1 MKENKFNVGDTIV
14 LKEGNVEGNYI
25 IITCTAGD
33 YVLVNRNGNH
43 SIRVLSKIF
52 VDQHALFLNSEA
64 LDSKT
69 KQIEIAKESI
79 TDGLTESLG
88 SVLSK
93 LDLASTEPWVTI
105 ERYNDENDT
114 TEEDYNEKL
123 VQEHQELTAQ
133 LNWLYKVK
141 NAKYGDS
148 FGKKVRKRGLMSALD
163 RMEDKWNRLEN
174 LIENNEDGSDTDE
187 SLEDTLI
194 DLANYCLM
202 TIMEINHAKK
212 NCTYGNHS

>member
-52 VDQHALFLNSEA
+52 VDQHALFLNAAEQQTKALAGTLIKAGISSEE
-64 LDSKT
+64 LSQSSK
-69 KQIEIAKESI
+69 EI
-79 TDGLTESLG
+79 
-88 SVLSK
+88 
-93 LDLASTEPWVTI
+93 
-105 ERYNDENDT
+105 NT
-114 TEEDYNEKL
+114 TEKDNYNEKL

-202 TIMEINHAKK
+202 TIMEINHAKE

>member
-52 VDQHALFLNSEA
+52 VNQHALFLNAAEQQTKALAGTLIKAGISSEE
-64 LDSKT
+64 LSQSSK
-69 KQIEIAKESI
+69 EI
-79 TDGLTESLG
+79 
-88 SVLSK
+88 
-93 LDLASTEPWVTI
+93 
-105 ERYNDENDT
+105 NT
-114 TEEDYNEKL
+114 TEKDNYNEKL

-202 TIMEINHAKK
+202 TIMEINHAKE

>member
-1 MKENKFNVGDTIV
+1 MKEENKFKVGDAIV
-14 LKEGNVEGNYI
+14 LKEGNVEGHYI
-25 IITCTAGD
+25 VVTCTAGD

-52 VDQHALFLNSEA
+52 VDQHALFLNAAEQQTKALAGTLIKAGISSEE
-64 LDSKT
+64 LS
-69 KQIEIAKESI
+69 QSSEEI
-79 TDGLTESLG
+79 
-88 SVLSK
+88 
-93 LDLASTEPWVTI
+93 
-105 ERYNDENDT
+105 NT
-114 TEEDYNEKL
+114 TEKDNYNEKL
-123 VQEHQELTAQ
+123 VQEHQELTEQ

-202 TIMEINHAKK
+202 TIMEINHAKE
-212 NCTYGNHS
+212 NCTHGNNS

>member
-25 IITCTAGD
+25 IITCTVGD

-52 VDQHALFLNSEA
+52 VDQHALFLNAAEQQTKALAGTLIKAGISSEE
-64 LDSKT
+64 LSQSSK
-69 KQIEIAKESI
+69 EI
-79 TDGLTESLG
+79 
-88 SVLSK
+88 
-93 LDLASTEPWVTI
+93 
-105 ERYNDENDT
+105 NT
-114 TEEDYNEKL
+114 TEKDNYNEKL

-202 TIMEINHAKK
+202 TIMEINHAKE

>member
-14 LKEGNVEGNYI
+14 LKEGNIEGNYI
-25 IITCTAGD
+25 IVTCTARD

-52 VDQHALFLNSEA
+52 VDQHALFLNAAEQQTKALAGTLIKAGISSEE
-64 LDSKT
+64 LS
-69 KQIEIAKESI
+69 QSSEEI
-79 TDGLTESLG
+79 
-88 SVLSK
+88 
-93 LDLASTEPWVTI
+93 
-105 ERYNDENDT
+105 NT
-114 TEEDYNEKL
+114 TEKDNYNEKL
-123 VQEHQELTAQ
+123 VQEHQELTEQ

-202 TIMEINHAKK
+202 TIMEINHAKE
-212 NCTYGNHS
+212 NCTHGNNS

>member
-1 MKENKFNVGDTIV
+1 MKENKFNDGDVIAFR
-14 LKEGNVEGNYI
+14 EGDVIGDYI
-25 IITCTAGD
+25 IIAQTAYA
-33 YVLVNRNGNH
+33 YVLVSEFGNNR
-43 SIRVLSKIF
+43 IRVLNQKFI
-52 VDQHALFLNSEA
+52 DKNAALVNTVEYKSEA
-64 LDSKT
+64 LAGIHAKAGISSEELSQSSK
-69 KQIEIAKESI
+69 EI
-79 TDGLTESLG
+79 
-88 SVLSK
+88 
-93 LDLASTEPWVTI
+93 
-105 ERYNDENDT
+105 NT
-114 TEEDYNEKL
+114 TEKDNYNEKL
-123 VQEHQELTAQ
+123 VQEHQELTEQ

-202 TIMEINHAKK
+202 TIMEINHAKE
-212 NCTYGNHS
+212 NCSHDK

>member
-1 MKENKFNVGDTIV
+1 MKENKFNIGDTIV

-25 IITCTAGD
+25 IVTCTAGD

-52 VDQHALFLNSEA
+52 VDQHALFLNAAEQQTKALAGTLIKAGISSEK
-64 LDSKT
+64 LS
-69 KQIEIAKESI
+69 QSSEEI
-79 TDGLTESLG
+79 
-88 SVLSK
+88 
-93 LDLASTEPWVTI
+93 
-105 ERYNDENDT
+105 NT
-114 TEEDYNEKL
+114 TEKDNYNEKL
-123 VQEHQELTAQ
+123 VQEHQELTEQ

-202 TIMEINHAKK
+202 TIMEINHAKE
-212 NCTYGNHS
+212 NCTHGNNS

>member
-1 MKENKFNVGDTIV
+1 MKENKFNDGDVIAFR
-14 LKEGNVEGNYI
+14 EGDVIGDYI
-25 IITCTAGD
+25 IIAQIAYD
-33 YVLVNRNGNH
+33 YVLVSQFGNNR
-43 SIRVLSKIF
+43 IRVLNQKFI
-52 VDQHALFLNSEA
+52 DKNAALVNTVEYKSEA
-64 LDSKT
+64 LAGIHAKVGISSEELSQSSK
-69 KQIEIAKESI
+69 EI
-79 TDGLTESLG
+79 
-88 SVLSK
+88 
-93 LDLASTEPWVTI
+93 
-105 ERYNDENDT
+105 NT
-114 TEEDYNEKL
+114 TEKDNYNEKL
-123 VQEHQELTAQ
+123 VQEHQELTEQ

-202 TIMEINHAKK
+202 TIMEINHAKE
-212 NCTYGNHS
+212 NCSHDK

>member
-25 IITCTAGD
+25 IITCTARD

-52 VDQHALFLNSEA
+52 VDQHALFLNAAEQQTKALAGTLIKAGISSEE
-64 LDSKT
+64 LSQSSK
-69 KQIEIAKESI
+69 EI
-79 TDGLTESLG
+79 
-88 SVLSK
+88 
-93 LDLASTEPWVTI
+93 
-105 ERYNDENDT
+105 NT
-114 TEEDYNEKL
+114 TEKDNYNEKL

-202 TIMEINHAKK
+202 TIMEINHAKE

>member
-52 VDQHALFLNSEA
+52 VDQHALFLNAAEQQTEA
-64 LDSKT
+64 LAGTLIKTGISSEELSQSSK
-69 KQIEIAKESI
+69 KI
-79 TDGLTESLG
+79 
-88 SVLSK
+88 
-93 LDLASTEPWVTI
+93 
-105 ERYNDENDT
+105 NT
-114 TEEDYNEKL
+114 TEKDNYNEKL
-123 VQEHQELTAQ
+123 VQEHQELTEQ

-202 TIMEINHAKK
+202 TIMEINHAKE

>member
-25 IITCTAGD
+25 IVTCTAGD

-52 VDQHALFLNSEA
+52 VDQHALFLNAAEQQTKALAGTLIKAGISSEE
-64 LDSKT
+64 LS
-69 KQIEIAKESI
+69 QSSEEI
-79 TDGLTESLG
+79 
-88 SVLSK
+88 
-93 LDLASTEPWVTI
+93 
-105 ERYNDENDT
+105 NT
-114 TEEDYNEKL
+114 TEKDNYNEKL
-123 VQEHQELTAQ
+123 VQEHQELTEQ

-163 RMEDKWNRLEN
+163 LMEDKWNRLEN

-202 TIMEINHAKK
+202 TIMEINHAKE
-212 NCTYGNHS
+212 NCTHGNNS